1 MGIREKKGKNYNG
14 GTANYN
20 VDVERKVKKQGH

>member
-1 MGIREKKGKNYNG
+1 MGIREKKGKKDNG

-20 VDVERKVKKQGH
+20 VDVERKFKKQGH